1 MATSPDECR
10 ARVRQAL
17 EAEIERVDS
26 PEAAERIVQQIEQL
40 AAGVTEEERAREA
53 ASAPASAA
61 AQVEQASGAPRPP
74 DEAAAVLVETAAQA
88 VAPTADAPAVREA
101 ARETLAPER
110 PAPSP
115 AVRRGRSLLREAV
128 LRHMGPLQALDARLY
143 LAINCVPHPRWLDRL
158 AQGITVVTTGGALWV
173 FGLLIADLL
182 GIPKSWRAVK
192 ILLPSL
198 VGATWIVE
206 YPIKAFVRRR
216 RPFIDI
222 VRGLVVGKKPG
233 SWSFPSGHTA
243 SSFASA
249 WILTTIWPRS
259 GPVFFVLASC
269 VGLSRIYVG
278 AHYPGDVLSGA
289 FCGASLAELI
299 RRTLRWAIAAVDRD
313 D

>member
-1 MATSPDECR
+1 MSTSPQENR
-10 ARVRQAL
+10 ERVRRAL
-17 EAEIERVDS
+17 EEEIERVDS
-26 PEAAERIVQQIEQL
+26 LEAAERVVQRIEQL
-40 AAGVTEEERAREA
+40 AAGVTEEDKAREA
-53 ASAPASAA
+53 ASAPACAA
-61 AQVEQASGAPRPP
+61 AQVEQAAGGARSPE
-74 DEAAAVLVETAAQA
+74 EAAAVLVETAAQA
-88 VAPTADAPAVREA
+88 VAPTADAPAVRRA
-101 ARETLAPER
+101 AREALAPVG

-115 AVRRGRSLLREAV
+115 AVGRGRSLLKEAV

-158 AQGITVVTTGGALWV
+158 AEGITLVTTGGALWV

-182 GIPKSWRAVK
+182 GVPKSWRAVK
-192 ILLPSL
+192 TLLPSL

-206 YPIKAFVRRR
+206 YPIKSFVRRR

-243 SSFASA
+243 SSFACA
-249 WILTTIWPRS
+249 WVLTTIWPRS
-259 GPVFFVLASC
+259 GPAFFALASC

-278 AHYPGDVLSGA
+278 AHYPGDVASGA

-299 RRTLRWAIAAVDRD
+299 RRALRWAIAAVDRD